1 MPLND
6 IISIIIILLGVLL
19 IIIASIGIVRL
30 PDFYLRMSAIT
41 KAATLGLA
49 FVLIGLSV
57 HFNDLE
63 LTVKSVIIISLVF
76 LTSPVGAHAIAR
88 AAYKQGVQF
97 WEGAVIDELKDFIS
111 LKEEIESK
119 LKIQPNNIELHNQL
133 ITVMMKL
140 PEAQGGS
147 LAKAKKIAKKL
158 VEIDSLGGHRRL
170 AEIYLVEKI
179 WNKADEEYALI
190 CDLSGYKTDDVQR
203 YVKFLFE
210 KQKYNEAS
218 AVVARALKINRIP
231 ILLYLGAKISAMH
244 GANAPFGL
252 QCARELVSDYPEH
265 PLYHDAVQFGKDLAK
280 DLHEK
285 WPD

>member
-6 IISIIIILLGVLL
+6 IISSFIILMGVLL

-49 FVLIGLSV
+49 LVLIGLSV

-63 LTVKSVIIISLVF
+63 LTIKSVIIISLVL

-97 WEGAVIDELKDFIS
+97 WEGAVIDELKDFKTR
-111 LKEEIESK
+111 KEEIEV
-119 LKIQPNNIELHNQL
+119 KIKNHPTNVELHNQL
-133 ITVMMKL
+133 ITVLMKL

-147 LAKAKKIAKKL
+147 LSKAKKIAKKL
-158 VEIDSLGGHRRL
+158 VEIDPLEGHRRL
-170 AEIYLVEKI
+170 AELYLVEKI

-203 YVKFLFE
+203 YVKFLLE
-210 KQKYNEAS
+210 KQKFNEAS
-218 AVVARALKINRIP
+218 AVVGRALKIKRIP
-231 ILLYLGAKISAMH
+231 ILLYLGAKISATH

-252 QCARELVSDYPEH
+252 QCARELVSEYPEH
-265 PLYHDAVQFGKDLAK
+265 PLVHDAVHFGKDLAK
-280 DLHEK
+280 ELHEK
-285 WPD
+285 WPG